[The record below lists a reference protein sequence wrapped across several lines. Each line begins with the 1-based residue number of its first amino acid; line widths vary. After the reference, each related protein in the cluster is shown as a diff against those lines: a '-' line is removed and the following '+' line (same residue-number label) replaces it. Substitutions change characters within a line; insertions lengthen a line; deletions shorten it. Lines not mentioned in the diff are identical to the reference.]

1 VKTMQTIAFRN
12 LSLAL
17 VAALSVGANPLSA
30 PAWAATASVK
40 QEAPSKPRISPESNP
55 QPEKPELV
63 PLGTPTPQPTN
74 CRRVKTSDGA
84 ALNVRNAPGGNI
96 IGTLPDRTL
105 VTINNLGANG
115 WVPISSPQTGYIS
128 ASYLAQCTDPVIEQ
142 PVLTSSCRRIAAKEG
157 MPVRQNPSLNG
168 AVLGTLIDGQ
178 EIVIV
183 NRGANGWVPI
193 SSPINGYVLA
203 VGLVMC
209 PN

>member
-1 VKTMQTIAFRN
+1 MQTIAIRN

-30 PAWAATASVK
+30 PAWAATSGVK
-40 QEAPSKPRISPESNP
+40 QEEVPSKPRISPESNP
-55 QPEKPELV
+55 QELKPELV
-63 PLGTPTPQPTN
+63 PLNTPTPQPDS
-74 CRRVKTSDGA
+74 CRRVKTSGGV
-84 ALNVRNAPGGNI
+84 ALNVRNAPGGDI

-105 VTINNLGANG
+105 VTIVNRGANG
-115 WVPISSPQTGYIS
+115 WVPISAPQTGYIS
-128 ASYLAQCTDPVIEQ
+128 SSYLSQCTDPVVEP
-142 PVLTSSCRRIAAKEG
+142 PVLTSSCRRVAVKEG
-157 MPVRQNPSLNG
+157 MAVRQNPSLNG

-178 EIVIV
+178 EISIV

>member
-1 VKTMQTIAFRN
+1 MQTIAIRN

-17 VAALSVGANPLSA
+17 VAALSVGANLLST
-30 PAWAATASVK
+30 PALAAISSVK
-40 QEAPSKPRISPESNP
+40 QEAPSKPRISPDSNP
-55 QPEKPELV
+55 EAKPQIA
-63 PLGTPTPQPTN
+63 PQSTPTPQPDN

-84 ALNVRNAPGGNI
+84 ALNVRATPSGNI
-96 IGTLPDRTL
+96 VGTLPDRTL
-105 VTINNLGANG
+105 VTIDNLGANG
-115 WVPISSPQTGYIS
+115 WVPISSPQTGYIF
-128 ASYLAQCTDPVIEQ
+128 ASYLSPCTAPVAER
-142 PVLTSSCRRIAAKEG
+142 PVLTSSCRRVAAKEG

-178 EIVIV
+178 DITIV

-209 PN
+209 H